1 MESRIKNIMA
11 SHYFEGAMLL
21 LFGIVMLLWPS
32 AAKKCIGVI
41 IGIILVVIGLILT
54 IDFLRK
60 FGAAHPMSLFAGLLS
75 FALGIEMIVSP
86 STFIVVV
93 QVVMS
98 ITLIYSSI
106 LLNLQAYKLRS
117 ERNALFY
124 LTVTFAIMALA
135 FAAVILIKPLGE
147 GIALIRVKGAS
158 LILEGLAALF
168 VIKNHSHSGSESYI
182 DV

>member
-1 MESRIKNIMA
+1 MQI
-11 SHYFEGAMLL
+11 
-21 LFGIVMLLWPS
+21 LF
-32 AAKKCIGVI
+32 
-41 IGIILVVIGLILT
+41 
-54 IDFLRK
+54 
-60 FGAAHPMSLFAGLLS
+60 
-75 FALGIEMIVSP
+75 
-86 STFIVVV
+86 
-93 QVVMS
+93 Q
-98 ITLIYSSI
+98 
-106 LLNLQAYKLRS
+106 LNRS

-124 LTVTFAIMALA
+124 VTVAFAIMALA